1 MNRGQVSN
9 KWFRKPI
16 PVDHL
21 FWGVE
26 TTNKR
31 SELTSYPGVLLAAT
45 WLIVILLV
53 VYMLRAFIP
62 LYTVITYVILC
73 NYLSIFGWFPPHC
86 LRSILKPRRIVSPG
100 LPRWFGCLIS
110 AWYSE
115 WSCIVFYGVSPFIWS
130 FHSYHQMDIKWI
142 QGYHRYM
149 EFGCLNGV
157 VSPFYWPKPKLC
169 VVSWYPSMSATLL
182 LLSVLSR
189 SFQVT
194 MSKQFF
200 VRRYPDF
207 FHRSYRIS
215 VLFCVW
221 SLNS

>member
-1 MNRGQVSN
+1 
-9 KWFRKPI
+9 
-16 PVDHL
+16 
-21 FWGVE
+21 
-26 TTNKR
+26 
-31 SELTSYPGVLLAAT
+31 
-45 WLIVILLV
+45 
-53 VYMLRAFIP
+53 MLRAFIP

-73 NYLSIFGWFPPHC
+73 NYLSILGWFPPHC

-157 VSPFYWPKPKLC
+157 VSPFYWPKPNCVLFLDIHRCPQLC
-169 VVSWYPSMSATLL
+169 CFYQFYHEVFKWQCPSSSLFVDIPIFFTAHTVS
-182 LLSVLSR
+182 
-189 SFQVT
+189 
-194 MSKQFF
+194 QFCF
-200 VRRYPDF
+200 VFDRWIPNLPASPQIHIKRL
-207 FHRSYRIS
+207 RIS
-215 VLFCVW
+215 RPFRKSQKL
-221 SLNS
+221 SKT

>member
-73 NYLSIFGWFPPHC
+73 NYLSILGWFPPHC

-130 FHSYHQMDIKWI
+130 FHSYQMDTRLS
-142 QGYHRYM
+142 QVY
-149 EFGCLNGV
+149 GV
-157 VSPFYWPKPKLC
+157 WLPEWSCITFLLTKTQTVCYFLISIDVRNFVASISSITKFSSDNVQAVLC
-169 VVSWYPSMSATLL
+169 S
-182 LLSVLSR
+182 
-189 SFQVT
+189 
-194 MSKQFF
+194 
-200 VRRYPDF
+200 
-207 FHRSYRIS
+207 
-215 VLFCVW
+215 
-221 SLNS
+221 